1 MSSSTLILLF
11 VLAIFVL
18 LYLVMVKKMQPFLV
32 LLIVSVL
39 LGLFAGVDPI
49 KVVESVQKGMGETL
63 AQISIIIGLGAMFGE
78 ILNVSGGA
86 ERIASTLIDKF
97 GEKRLNWAFVLS
109 GFLVGIPVF
118 FTVGFVVLIPLLY
131 SVVRRT
137 NKPILYFGLP
147 LLSGL
152 AVTQSFFPPHPGPVS
167 TIAILGAD
175 TGWVI
180 LFGFLTGLPA
190 AIVAGVFYGRFISKK
205 IPVLLPENVEIPK
218 FDNNKELP
226 GFWLII
232 CLVLLPLVLML
243 SGTFADLFFAE
254 GSGGYV
260 ALQFLGSPIIVLTIA
275 VLLTLYVLGKKRGF
289 SNTDL
294 QSITTK
300 AFEPIGGILLII
312 GAGGIFKQILIDTG
326 TSKIIGDVMSDFGG
340 GSLIITAFLIS
351 AAIRVALGSATVT
364 MVTTSSLMLPAI
376 QQIDLSQPMLA
387 LIVVTIASGATV
399 LSHFNDGAF
408 WMVGKYFGLTEKQT
422 LMSWT
427 VTETI
432 IGCVG
437 FVLCFIISFFV

>member
-11 VLAIFVL
+11 VLAIVVL

-205 IPVLLPENVEIPK
+205 IPLLLPENVEIPK
-218 FDNNKELP
+218 FDNKKELP
-226 GFWLII
+226 GFLLII
-232 CLVLLPLVLML
+232 SLVLLPLVLML

-260 ALQFLGSPIIVLTIA
+260 VLQFLGSPIIVLTIA
-275 VLLTLYVLGKKRGF
+275 VLLTLFVLGKKRGF

-376 QQIDLSQPMLA
+376 QQMDLSQPMLA

>member
-11 VLAIFVL
+11 VLAIVVL

-232 CLVLLPLVLML
+232 ILVLLPLVLML

-254 GSGGYV
+254 DSGGYV

>member
-11 VLAIFVL
+11 VLAIVVL

-205 IPVLLPENVEIPK
+205 IPLLLPENVEIPK
-218 FDNNKELP
+218 FDNKKELP
-226 GFWLII
+226 GFLLII
-232 CLVLLPLVLML
+232 SLVLLPLVLML

-254 GSGGYV
+254 DSGGYV

-275 VLLTLYVLGKKRGF
+275 VLLTLFVLGKKRGF

>member
-11 VLAIFVL
+11 VLAIVVL

-190 AIVAGVFYGRFISKK
+190 AIVAGIFYGRFISKK
-205 IPVLLPENVEIPK
+205 IPLLLPENVEVPK
-218 FDNNKELP
+218 FDNKKELP
-226 GFWLII
+226 GFLLII
-232 CLVLLPLVLML
+232 SLVLLPLVLML